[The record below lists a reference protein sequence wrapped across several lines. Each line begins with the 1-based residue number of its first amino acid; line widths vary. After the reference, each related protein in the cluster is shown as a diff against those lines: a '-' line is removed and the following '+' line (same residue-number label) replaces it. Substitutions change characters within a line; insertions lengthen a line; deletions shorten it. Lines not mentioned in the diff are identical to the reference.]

1 MLNETPKLSLYT
13 EAIYRGS
20 ARDNAP
26 LPSARVSIVG
36 RFAGNN
42 GEWLYNVC
50 ENKTSPVYVCG
61 EAELE
66 PAEPIPLVS
75 DEEIVNDIVLQTAQL
90 RHSNTSRGL
99 RELLASRGIDPM
111 KCLQIACDQGDDVNV
126 TLILSDGT
134 IVNADYRE
142 HPETR
147 QAWKISDWQIRSYT
161 DREIEICREIVL
173 SNDQHEFDASV
184 KRCYDTEVAATD
196 HPLPPLKWGDRMW
209 HALEPPPK

>member
-1 MLNETPKLSLYT
+1 MPNEAPNLSLYT
-13 EAIYRGS
+13 EAIYRGP
-20 ARDNAP
+20 ARENAP
-26 LPSARVSIVG
+26 LPGTRVAIVD
-36 RFAGNN
+36 RFAGDD

-50 ENKTSPVYVCG
+50 ENKTSPVYICG

-75 DEEIVNDIVLQTAQL
+75 DVEIVNDIVSQTAEL
-90 RHSNTSRGL
+90 RHSKMSLGL

-126 TLILSDGT
+126 TLILPDGT

-147 QAWKISDWQIRSYT
+147 QAWKFSEWQ
-161 DREIEICREIVL
+161 
-173 SNDQHEFDASV
+173 
-184 KRCYDTEVAATD
+184 K
-196 HPLPPLKWGDRMW
+196 LKGGMG
-209 HALEPPPK
+209 